1 MKKTLTVN
9 LGGTVYHIDED
20 AYRLLDNYLLN
31 LTHFFRKQEGADEIV
46 DDIEMRISELFTE
59 KLAGLKQVITLTD
72 VEEVIARMGK
82 PEDFDDSDAAEAGA
96 ANSGADSAS
105 ASSGADAATDAASAS
120 SGENTF
126 SGENTSSDDNCSG
139 DAPSN
144 DASSDENASSQQD
157 GVQRRLYR
165 DPDNRLMGGVAAG
178 LAAYFGWDVT
188 LMRVLMIVLCFVPY
202 CPMILCY
209 LLGWLII
216 PEAHT
221 AAEKLSMRGEAVTL
235 ENIGRT
241 VTDGFEKVT
250 DGMND
255 CVNSAKSRTFM
266 QKLGDGI
273 VTVAA
278 ILFKVFLIALIILC
292 CPLLFF
298 FALALVGMF
307 LLAILMIVTGGA
319 VFYEFLPDLSM
330 GAFSHLS
337 PLMTLASFVAG
348 MLSIGIPLAALVHV
362 VLRRLFQWA
371 PMGNV
376 AKWFMLILWVAS
388 VVMLIFAL
396 TAIQWPVYGNYQMM
410 AF

>member
-82 PEDFDDSDAAEAGA
+82 PEDFDDSDAAEAGG
-96 ANSGADSAS
+96 AN
-105 ASSGADAATDAASAS
+105 SGADAATDAASAS
-120 SGENTF
+120 SGENT
-126 SGENTSSDDNCSG
+126 SSDDNRSG
-139 DAPSN
+139 DASSNDAPSS

-241 VTDGFEKVT
+241 VTDGFEKVA

-376 AKWFMLILWVAS
+376 VKWFMLILWVAS

-396 TAIQWPVYGNYQMM
+396 TAIQWPVHGNYQMM

>member
-59 KLAGLKQVITLTD
+59 KLTDLKQVITLTD
-72 VEEVIARMGK
+72 VEEVIARIGK
-82 PEDFDDSDAAEAGA
+82 PEDFDDSDAAEAGG

-105 ASSGADAATDAASAS
+105 ASSGADAAADADAASS
-120 SGENTF
+120 S
-126 SGENTSSDDNCSG
+126 ENTSSDDNCSG
-139 DAPSN
+139 DASSN

-298 FALALVGMF
+298 FALALVGVF

-396 TAIQWPVYGNYQMM
+396 TAIQWPVHGNYQMM

>member
-59 KLAGLKQVITLTD
+59 KLTDLKQVITLTD

-82 PEDFDDSDAAEAGA
+82 PEDFDDSDAAEAGG

-105 ASSGADAATDAASAS
+105 ASSGADAAADAASAS
-120 SGENTF
+120 SSENI
-126 SGENTSSDDNCSG
+126 SSDDNRSG
-139 DAPSN
+139 DASSN

-157 GVQRRLYR
+157 GIQRRLYR

-241 VTDGFEKVT
+241 VTDGFEKVA

-396 TAIQWPVYGNYQMM
+396 TAIQWPVHGNYQMM

>member
-105 ASSGADAATDAASAS
+105 ASSGVDAATDAASAS
-120 SGENTF
+120 SGENT
-126 SGENTSSDDNCSG
+126 
-139 DAPSN
+139 
-144 DASSDENASSQQD
+144 SSQQD

-396 TAIQWPVYGNYQMM
+396 TAIQWPVHGNYQMM

>member
-105 ASSGADAATDAASAS
+105 ASSGVDAATDAASAS

-139 DAPSN
+139 DASSN

-241 VTDGFEKVT
+241 D
-250 DGMND
+250 
-255 CVNSAKSRTFM
+255 
-266 QKLGDGI
+266 
-273 VTVAA
+273 
-278 ILFKVFLIALIILC
+278 
-292 CPLLFF
+292 
-298 FALALVGMF
+298 
-307 LLAILMIVTGGA
+307 
-319 VFYEFLPDLSM
+319 
-330 GAFSHLS
+330 
-337 PLMTLASFVAG
+337 
-348 MLSIGIPLAALVHV
+348 
-362 VLRRLFQWA
+362 RR
-371 PMGNV
+371 
-376 AKWFMLILWVAS
+376 I
-388 VVMLIFAL
+388 
-396 TAIQWPVYGNYQMM
+396 
-410 AF
+410 